1 MCTGPGRPSRMI
13 RKALRNTPGTWAGSI
28 TQTDHLVT
36 GAVMAATSTAWKCSL
51 WSSARGAWPVM
62 QRMGMLSA
70 IAE

>member
-1 MCTGPGRPSRMI
+1 MWTGPGRPSRMSWNA
-13 RKALRNTPGTWAGSI
+13 RRNTQGTWAPSI

-36 GAVMAATSTAWKCSL
+36 GLAIAAMSTAWKSSLCSL
-51 WSSARGAWPVM
+51 ARGAWPVM